1 MPLALL
7 ALAVSAFGIGTTEF
21 VMMGLL
27 PNVADDLGTSVPTA
41 GYLVSAYAIGVVVG
55 APLLTGLGSR
65 IPRKRMLLL
74 LMAVFTVGNLASA
87 FAPDFGWL
95 LVSRFLA
102 GLPHGAFFGVGAVVA
117 ARLVPDGRQ
126 ARAVATMF
134 LGLTVANIVGVP
146 AATLLGQ
153 HLGWRA
159 TFMVVAV
166 IGLGAMAALARLV
179 PQIPVEAH
187 QNVRRELSAL
197 GNRQVM
203 LGLLTAVLGF
213 AGVFAVYSY
222 LSSMTTEA
230 MGFGESSVT
239 LVLALFGI
247 GMTLGALAAGPLT
260 DRALRPTLYGSL
272 GALAVVLVV
281 FPFTV
286 HVHWAA
292 LVMVVLL
299 GGIGF
304 MTTTPLQM
312 LVMNKAKDAPTLASA
327 SNHSAFNLANA
338 GGAWLGGVAIAALL
352 GLDVPGP
359 GRRGAGRGRTRR
371 GGHGGRHGPDP
382 GPLAGRGL
390 RSPGG
395 DSGVRGGPLLLRRL
409 SRTAPRPPLTTTG
422 RWGRATRAPTGP
434 SSQVVVDGLS
444 RRASTTAR
452 SRTADTPIRVPF
464 LPMEVSLM
472 R

>member
-27 PNVADDLGTSVPTA
+27 PNVAEDLGTSVPTA
-41 GYLVSAYAIGVVVG
+41 GQLVSAYAIGVVIG
-55 APLLTGLGSR
+55 APLLTALGSR
-65 IPRKRMLLL
+65 VPRRRMLLL
-74 LMAVFTVGNLASA
+74 LMALFTVGNLASA
-87 FAPDFGWL
+87 LAPGFGT
-95 LVSRFLA
+95 LVAGRVLA

-117 ARLVPDGRQ
+117 ARLVAPGRQ

-159 TFMVVAV
+159 TFLVVTA
-166 IGLGAMAALARLV
+166 IGLVAMAALARLV
-179 PQIPVEAH
+179 PQLPVESH
-187 QNVRRELSAL
+187 QGIARELRAL
-197 GNRQVM
+197 GNRQVI

-222 LSSMTTEA
+222 LASMTTEV
-230 MGFGESSVT
+230 MGLGETSVT

-272 GALAVVLVV
+272 AALALVLVAFRLTAHIPWLALVTVVVLGAV
-281 FPFTV
+281 
-286 HVHWAA
+286 
-292 LVMVVLL
+292 
-299 GGIGF
+299 GF

-312 LVMNKAKDAPTLASA
+312 LVMNKAQDAPTLASA

-338 GGAWLGGVAIAALL
+338 GGAWLGGAAVAAGWGWTSPALVGAALTVV
-352 GLDVPGP
+352 GLATAVT
-359 GRRGAGRGRTRR
+359 AG
-371 GGHGGRHGPDP
+371 
-382 GPLAGRGL
+382 
-390 RSPGG
+390 
-395 DSGVRGGPLLLRRL
+395 LLD
-409 SRTAPRPPLTTTG
+409 RTAKGASRVVAGSLVTGDGPRVS
-422 RWGRATRAPTGP
+422 AP
-434 SSQVVVDGLS
+434 SS
-444 RRASTTAR
+444 RASD
-452 SRTADTPIRVPF
+452 S
-464 LPMEVSLM
+464 
-472 R
+472 

>member
-41 GYLVSAYAIGVVVG
+41 GYLVSAYAIGVVLG

-65 IPRKRMLLL
+65 VPRKKMLLL
-74 LMAVFTVGNLASA
+74 LMALFTIGNLASA
-87 FAPDFGWL
+87 LAPDFGWL
-95 LVSRFLA
+95 GAGRLLA

-117 ARLVPDGRQ
+117 ARLVSEGRQ

-159 TFMVVAV
+159 TFLVVAA
-166 IGLGAMAALARLV
+166 IGLAAMAALARLV
-179 PQIPVEAH
+179 PHIPVEAH
-187 QNVRRELSAL
+187 QDVRRELRAL
-197 GNRQVM
+197 GNRQVL
-203 LGLLTAVLGF
+203 LGLLTAVFGF

-222 LSSMTTEA
+222 LSAMTTKA

-272 GALAVVLVV
+272 GALAVVLVA

-286 HVHWAA
+286 HVQWAA
-292 LVMVVLL
+292 LTMVVLL
-299 GGIGF
+299 GAVGF

-338 GGAWLGGVAIAALL
+338 GGAWLGGVAIAAGWGWTSPAFVGAVLAVA
-352 GLDVPGP
+352 GLAIAATAGFLD
-359 GRRGAGRGRTRR
+359 RGEGKSSRVVAAHSATPARPAATPARPAFEDGTG
-371 GGHGGRHGPDP
+371 
-382 GPLAGRGL
+382 
-390 RSPGG
+390 SPGG
-395 DSGVRGGPLLLRRL
+395 PAAKSANSSPSG
-409 SRTAPRPPLTTTG
+409 A
-422 RWGRATRAPTGP
+422 
-434 SSQVVVDGLS
+434 
-444 RRASTTAR
+444 
-452 SRTADTPIRVPF
+452 
-464 LPMEVSLM
+464 
-472 R
+472 

>member
-41 GYLVSAYAIGVVVG
+41 GYLVSAYAIGVVLG

-74 LMAVFTVGNLASA
+74 LMAVFTVGNAASA
-87 FAPDFGWL
+87 FAPGFGWL
-95 LVSRFLA
+95 MAGRFLA

-134 LGLTVANIVGVP
+134 LGLTVANIIGVP

-159 TFMVVAV
+159 TFLVVAV

-187 QNVRRELSAL
+187 QNIRRELSAL
-197 GNRQVM
+197 GNRQVL

-222 LSSMTTEA
+222 LSSMTTES

-260 DRALRPTLYGSL
+260 DRALRPTLYSSL
-272 GALAVVLVV
+272 AALAVVLVV

-286 HVHWAA
+286 HVRWAA

-304 MTTTPLQM
+304 LTTTPLQM

-338 GGAWLGGVAIAALL
+338 GGAWLGGVAIAAGWGWTSPAFVGAVLAVAGL
-352 GLDVPGP
+352 GVAATAGFLDRAPGAS
-359 GRRGAGRGRTRR
+359 RVVASGA
-371 GGHGGRHGPDP
+371 
-382 GPLAGRGL
+382 LAGEA
-390 RSPGG
+390 P
-395 DSGVRGGPLLLRRL
+395 VREQAG
-409 SRTAPRPPLTTTG
+409 
-422 RWGRATRAPTGP
+422 
-434 SSQVVVDGLS
+434 
-444 RRASTTAR
+444 AR
-452 SRTADTPIRVPF
+452 SS
-464 LPMEVSLM
+464 ES
-472 R
+472 

>member
-41 GYLVSAYAIGVVVG
+41 GYLVSAYAIGVVLG
-55 APLLTGLGSR
+55 APLLAGLGSR
-65 IPRKRMLLL
+65 VPRKKMLLL
-74 LMAVFTVGNLASA
+74 LMALFTVGNLASA
-87 FAPDFGWL
+87 LAPDFGWL
-95 LVSRFLA
+95 LAGRFLA

-117 ARLVPDGRQ
+117 TRLVAEGRQ

-159 TFMVVAV
+159 TFLVVAA
-166 IGLGAMAALARLV
+166 IGLTAMAALARLV
-179 PQIPVEAH
+179 PAIPVEAH
-187 QNVRRELSAL
+187 QDVRRELRAL
-197 GNRQVM
+197 GNRQVL
-203 LGLLTAVLGF
+203 LGLLTAVFGF

-222 LSSMTTEA
+222 LSAMTTKA

-239 LVLALFGI
+239 VVLALFGI

-272 GALAVVLVV
+272 GALAVILVA

-286 HVHWAA
+286 HVQWAA

-299 GGIGF
+299 GGVGF

-338 GGAWLGGVAIAALL
+338 GGAWLGGVAIAAGWGWTSPAFVGAVLAVA
-352 GLDVPGP
+352 GLAIAATAGYLD
-359 GRRGAGRGRTRR
+359 RGDGQ
-371 GGHGGRHGPDP
+371 
-382 GPLAGRGL
+382 
-390 RSPGG
+390 RSRVVANSPHQTPTPASPSGTHSSP
-395 DSGVRGGPLLLRRL
+395 SGV
-409 SRTAPRPPLTTTG
+409 
-422 RWGRATRAPTGP
+422 
-434 SSQVVVDGLS
+434 
-444 RRASTTAR
+444 
-452 SRTADTPIRVPF
+452 
-464 LPMEVSLM
+464 
-472 R
+472 

>member
-27 PNVADDLGTSVPTA
+27 PNVAGDLGTSVPTA
-41 GYLVSAYAIGVVVG
+41 GYLVSAYAIGVVIG
-55 APLLTGLGSR
+55 APLLTAVGSR

-74 LMAVFTVGNLASA
+74 LMGLFIVGNLASA
-87 FAPDFGWL
+87 LAPGFGWL
-95 LVSRFLA
+95 LAGRVLA

-117 ARLVPDGRQ
+117 AQLVREGRQ

-159 TFMVVAV
+159 TFLVVTV
-166 IGLGAMAALARLV
+166 IGLVALAALARLV
-179 PQIPVEAH
+179 PYVPVDA
-187 QNVRRELSAL
+187 QQDVRREVRAL
-197 GNRQVM
+197 GNRQVL
-203 LGLLTAVLGF
+203 LGLATAVLGF
-213 AGVFAVYSY
+213 GGVFAVYSY
-222 LSSMTTEA
+222 LASMTTEV

-272 GALAVVLVV
+272 ATLALVLVA
-281 FPFTV
+281 FRFTV
-286 HVHWAA
+286 HVQWAA
-292 LVMVVLL
+292 LVTVVVL
-299 GGIGF
+299 GAVGF

-312 LVMNKAKDAPTLASA
+312 LVMQKARHAPTLASA

-338 GGAWLGGVAIAALL
+338 GGAWLGGMAIAAGWGWMSPTLVGAVLAVL
-352 GLDVPGP
+352 GLAVAVTAGLLD
-359 GRRGAGRGRTRR
+359 RGGRGGR
-371 GGHGGRHGPDP
+371 GGHDPAPEASRVVASGG
-382 GPLAGRGL
+382 
-390 RSPGG
+390 
-395 DSGVRGGPLLLRRL
+395 
-409 SRTAPRPPLTTTG
+409 
-422 RWGRATRAPTGP
+422 
-434 SSQVVVDGLS
+434 
-444 RRASTTAR
+444 
-452 SRTADTPIRVPF
+452 TPAEAVT
-464 LPMEVSLM
+464 EHV
-472 R
+472 

>member
-27 PNVADDLGTSVPTA
+27 PNVAGDLGTSVPTA
-41 GYLVSAYAIGVVVG
+41 GYLVSAYAIGVVIG
-55 APLLTGLGSR
+55 APLLTAVGSR

-74 LMAVFTVGNLASA
+74 LMGLFIVGNLASA
-87 FAPDFGWL
+87 LAPGFGWL
-95 LVSRFLA
+95 LAGRVLA

-117 ARLVPDGRQ
+117 ARLVREGRQ

-159 TFMVVAV
+159 TFLVVTV
-166 IGLGAMAALARLV
+166 IGLVALAALARLV
-179 PQIPVEAH
+179 PYVPVDA
-187 QNVRRELSAL
+187 QQDVRREVRAL
-197 GNRQVM
+197 GNRQVL
-203 LGLLTAVLGF
+203 LGLATAVLGF
-213 AGVFAVYSY
+213 GGVFAVYSY
-222 LSSMTTEA
+222 LASMTTEV

-272 GALAVVLVV
+272 AALALVLVA
-281 FPFTV
+281 FRFTV
-286 HVHWAA
+286 HVQWAA
-292 LVMVVLL
+292 LVTVVVL
-299 GGIGF
+299 GAVGF

-312 LVMNKAKDAPTLASA
+312 LVMQKARHAPTLASA

-338 GGAWLGGVAIAALL
+338 GGAWLGGMAITAGWGWMSPTLVGAVLTVL
-352 GLDVPGP
+352 GLAVAVTAGFLD
-359 GRRGAGRGRTRR
+359 RGRR
-371 GGHGGRHGPDP
+371 GGHD
-382 GPLAGRGL
+382 A
-390 RSPGG
+390 
-395 DSGVRGGPLLLRRL
+395 
-409 SRTAPRPPLTTTG
+409 AP
-422 RWGRATRAPTGP
+422 
-434 SSQVVVDGLS
+434 
-444 RRASTTAR
+444 
-452 SRTADTPIRVPF
+452 
-464 LPMEVSLM
+464 EVS
-472 R
+472 RVVASGGAPAATATERV

>member
-27 PNVADDLGTSVPTA
+27 PNVADDLDTSVPTA
-41 GYLVSAYAIGVVVG
+41 GYLVSAYAIGVVLG
-55 APLLTGLGSR
+55 APLLAGLGSR
-65 IPRKRMLLL
+65 APRKKMLLL
-74 LMAVFTVGNLASA
+74 LMALFTVGNLASA
-87 FAPDFGWL
+87 LAPDFGWL
-95 LVSRFLA
+95 LAGRFLA

-117 ARLVPDGRQ
+117 TRLVAEGRQ

-159 TFMVVAV
+159 TFLVVAA
-166 IGLGAMAALARLV
+166 IGLTAMAALARLV
-179 PQIPVEAH
+179 PAIPVEAH
-187 QNVRRELSAL
+187 QDVRRELRAL
-197 GNRQVM
+197 GNRQVL
-203 LGLLTAVLGF
+203 LGLLTAVFGF

-222 LSSMTTEA
+222 LSAMTTKA

-239 LVLALFGI
+239 VVLALFGI

-272 GALAVVLVV
+272 GALAVILVA

-286 HVHWAA
+286 HVQWAA

-299 GGIGF
+299 GGVGF

-338 GGAWLGGVAIAALL
+338 GGAWLGGVAIAAGWGWTSPAFVGAVLAVA
-352 GLDVPGP
+352 GLAIAATAGYLD
-359 GRRGAGRGRTRR
+359 RGD
-371 GGHGGRHGPDP
+371 GGRSRVVANSSPSSTHSTPPDAHP
-382 GPLAGRGL
+382 TPSGTHS
-390 RSPGG
+390 SP
-395 DSGVRGGPLLLRRL
+395 SGV
-409 SRTAPRPPLTTTG
+409 
-422 RWGRATRAPTGP
+422 
-434 SSQVVVDGLS
+434 
-444 RRASTTAR
+444 
-452 SRTADTPIRVPF
+452 
-464 LPMEVSLM
+464 
-472 R
+472 

>member
-41 GYLVSAYAIGVVVG
+41 GYLVSAYAIGVVLG
-55 APLLTGLGSR
+55 APLLTALGSR

-74 LMAVFTVGNLASA
+74 LMTLFILGNAASA
-87 FAPDFGWL
+87 FAPGFGWL
-95 LVSRFLA
+95 VAGRLIA

-117 ARLVPDGRQ
+117 ARLVPEGRQ

-134 LGLTVANIVGVP
+134 LGLTVANVVGVP

-159 TFMVVAV
+159 TFLVVAV
-166 IGLGAMAALARLV
+166 IGLVALVALARLI
-179 PQIPVEAH
+179 PRIPVAEH
-187 QNVRRELSAL
+187 QDVRHELRAL
-197 GNRQVM
+197 RNRQVI
-203 LGLLTAVLGF
+203 LGLLTAVFGF

-260 DRALRPTLYGSL
+260 DRALRPTLF
-272 GALAVVLVV
+272 GALAALTVVLLV
-281 FPFTV
+281 FPLTV
-286 HVHWAA
+286 HVKWLA

-299 GGIGF
+299 GAVGF

-312 LVMNKAKDAPTLASA
+312 LVMRKAKDAPTLASA

-338 GGAWLGGVAIAALL
+338 GGAWLGGAAISAGWGWTSPALVGAVLAVAGLGIAVTATLL
-352 GLDVPGP
+352 DRDGTEPSRVV
-359 GRRGAGRGRTRR
+359 A
-371 GGHGGRHGPDP
+371 
-382 GPLAGRGL
+382 
-390 RSPGG
+390 
-395 DSGVRGGPLLLRRL
+395 GGPEAPAS
-409 SRTAPRPPLTTTG
+409 SRETVHSAPG
-422 RWGRATRAPTGP
+422 
-434 SSQVVVDGLS
+434 
-444 RRASTTAR
+444 
-452 SRTADTPIRVPF
+452 
-464 LPMEVSLM
+464 E
-472 R
+472 

>member
-7 ALAVSAFGIGTTEF
+7 ALAISAFGIGTTEF

-41 GYLVSAYAIGVVVG
+41 GYLVSAYALGVVLG
-55 APLLTGLGSR
+55 APLLTAVGSR
-65 IPRKRMLLL
+65 VPRKRMLLL
-74 LMAVFTVGNLASA
+74 LMALFTLGNLASA
-87 FAPDFGWL
+87 LAPGFGWL
-95 LVSRFLA
+95 IAGRFLA

-117 ARLVPDGRQ
+117 ARLVGEGRQ
-126 ARAVATMF
+126 ARGVATMF

-159 TFMVVAV
+159 TFLVVGV
-166 IGLGAMAALARLV
+166 IGLGSMAALARLV
-179 PQIPVEAH
+179 PHMPVDA
-187 QNVRRELSAL
+187 QQGLGRELRAL
-197 GNRQVM
+197 GNRQVL

-222 LSSMTTEA
+222 LSAMTTEA

-272 GALAVVLVV
+272 TALAVVLVV
-281 FPFTV
+281 FPFAV
-286 HVHWAA
+286 QVKWAA

-299 GGIGF
+299 GGVGF

-312 LVMNKAKDAPTLASA
+312 LVMKKAKDAPTLASA

-338 GGAWLGGVAIAALL
+338 GGAWLGGAAIAAGWGWTSPALVGAVL
-352 GLDVPGP
+352 TVAGLAVAVT
-359 GRRGAGRGRTRR
+359 AGVL
-371 GGHGGRHGPDP
+371 D
-382 GPLAGRGL
+382 
-390 RSPGG
+390 
-395 DSGVRGGPLLLRRL
+395 RGGPGE
-409 SRTAPRPPLTTTG
+409 SRVVAG
-422 RWGRATRAPTGP
+422 AGTRGAR
-434 SSQVVVDGLS
+434 DGS
-444 RRASTTAR
+444 H
-452 SRTADTPIRVPF
+452 ADVA
-464 LPMEVSLM
+464 
-472 R
+472 

>member
-41 GYLVSAYAIGVVVG
+41 GYLVSAYAIGVVLG
-55 APLLTGLGSR
+55 APLLTALGSR
-65 IPRKRMLLL
+65 VPRKRMLLL
-74 LMAVFTVGNLASA
+74 LMALFVVGNAASA
-87 FAPDFGWL
+87 LAPGFGWL
-95 LVSRFLA
+95 VAGRLIA

-117 ARLVPDGRQ
+117 ARLVPEGRQ
-126 ARAVATMF
+126 ARAVARMF

-159 TFMVVAV
+159 TFLVVAV
-166 IGLGAMAALARLV
+166 IGLVALAALSRLI
-179 PQIPVEAH
+179 PRIPVAEH
-187 QNVRRELSAL
+187 QDVRHELRAL
-197 GNRQVM
+197 RDRQVI
-203 LGLLTAVLGF
+203 LGLLTAVFGF

-247 GMTLGALAAGPLT
+247 GMTLGALTAGPLT
-260 DRALRPTLYGSL
+260 DRALRPTLFGAL
-272 GALAVVLVV
+272 GALTVVLLR
-281 FPFTV
+281 FPLTV
-286 HVHWAA
+286 HVKWLA

-299 GGIGF
+299 GAVGF

-312 LVMNKAKDAPTLASA
+312 LVMRKAKDAPTLASA

-338 GGAWLGGVAIAALL
+338 GGAWLGGAAISAGWGWTSPAPVGAALAVAGLAIAVTATLL
-352 GLDVPGP
+352 DRDRVTPSRVVAGGP
-359 GRRGAGRGRTRR
+359 DGTADAGGGAPEAHAAGRQTVRSA
-371 GGHGGRHGPDP
+371 P
-382 GPLAGRGL
+382 G
-390 RSPGG
+390 
-395 DSGVRGGPLLLRRL
+395 
-409 SRTAPRPPLTTTG
+409 
-422 RWGRATRAPTGP
+422 
-434 SSQVVVDGLS
+434 
-444 RRASTTAR
+444 
-452 SRTADTPIRVPF
+452 
-464 LPMEVSLM
+464 E
-472 R
+472 

>member
-41 GYLVSAYAIGVVVG
+41 GYLVSAYAIGVVLG

-65 IPRKRMLLL
+65 VPRKKMLLL
-74 LMAVFTVGNLASA
+74 LMALFTVGNLASA
-87 FAPDFGWL
+87 LAPDFGWL
-95 LVSRFLA
+95 LAGRFLA

-117 ARLVPDGRQ
+117 ARLAAEGRQ

-159 TFMVVAV
+159 TFLVVAA
-166 IGLGAMAALARLV
+166 IGLAAMAALARLV
-179 PQIPVEAH
+179 PRIPVEAH
-187 QNVRRELSAL
+187 QDVRRELRAL
-197 GNRQVM
+197 GNRQVL
-203 LGLLTAVLGF
+203 LGLLTAVFGF

-222 LSSMTTEA
+222 LSAMTTEA

-272 GALAVVLVV
+272 GALAVVLVA

-286 HVHWAA
+286 HVPWAA
-292 LVMVVLL
+292 LVMVTLL
-299 GGIGF
+299 GAVGF
-304 MTTTPLQM
+304 MTTTPLQL

-338 GGAWLGGVAIAALL
+338 GGAWLGGVAIAAGWGWTSPAFVGAVLAAA
-352 GLDVPGP
+352 GLAIALTAGFLDLSKPVRRLRTEPLSGTDPQEHRPEAHPATSGP
-359 GRRGAGRGRTRR
+359 
-371 GGHGGRHGPDP
+371 
-382 GPLAGRGL
+382 
-390 RSPGG
+390 
-395 DSGVRGGPLLLRRL
+395 SGV
-409 SRTAPRPPLTTTG
+409 
-422 RWGRATRAPTGP
+422 
-434 SSQVVVDGLS
+434 
-444 RRASTTAR
+444 
-452 SRTADTPIRVPF
+452 
-464 LPMEVSLM
+464 
-472 R
+472 

>member
-41 GYLVSAYAIGVVVG
+41 GYLVSAYAIGVVLG

-65 IPRKRMLLL
+65 VPRKKMLLL
-74 LMAVFTVGNLASA
+74 LMALFTIGNLASA
-87 FAPDFGWL
+87 LAPDFGWL
-95 LVSRFLA
+95 VAGRLLA

-117 ARLVPDGRQ
+117 ARLVSEGRQ

-159 TFMVVAV
+159 TFLVVAA
-166 IGLGAMAALARLV
+166 IGLAAMAALARLV
-179 PQIPVEAH
+179 PHIPVEAH
-187 QNVRRELSAL
+187 QDVRRELRAL
-197 GNRQVM
+197 GNRQVL
-203 LGLLTAVLGF
+203 LGLLTAVFGF

-222 LSSMTTEA
+222 LSAMTTKA

-272 GALAVVLVV
+272 GALAVVLVA

-286 HVHWAA
+286 HVQWAA
-292 LVMVVLL
+292 LTMVVLL
-299 GGIGF
+299 GAVGF

-338 GGAWLGGVAIAALL
+338 GGAWLGGVAIAAGWGWTSPAFVGAVLAVA
-352 GLDVPGP
+352 GLAIAATAGFLD
-359 GRRGAGRGRTRR
+359 RGEGKSSRVVAAHSATPARPAATPARPAFEDGTG
-371 GGHGGRHGPDP
+371 
-382 GPLAGRGL
+382 
-390 RSPGG
+390 SPGG
-395 DSGVRGGPLLLRRL
+395 P
-409 SRTAPRPPLTTTG
+409 A
-422 RWGRATRAPTGP
+422 
-434 SSQVVVDGLS
+434 
-444 RRASTTAR
+444 AR
-452 SRTADTPIRVPF
+452 SANSSP
-464 LPMEVSLM
+464 SGA
-472 R
+472 